1 MTKLKNTIILL
12 LIILIA
18 FPVIAKG
25 KKKKKE
31 DEKKSPYEFTLI
43 KDIPTTPVKNQY
55 RSGTCWSFGGIA
67 FLETEL
73 LRIGKGNVDLSEMFA
88 VRMGY
93 QEKAV
98 RTVRWHGHINFGP
111 GGNFHDVLWVY
122 KNYGAITEDAY
133 AGLQYGEEKHV
144 HGEFMALLD
153 SYVET
158 IIKNRN
164 KKITPAWMKG
174 YTGILNAY
182 LGEVPEKFT
191 ENEIEY
197 TPQSF
202 ASSLDLNMDDY
213 IEIVSFTHHPF
224 YEKFILE
231 IPDNWM
237 LEEYYNVPF
246 NEFMNIIEQAIMD
259 GYSVGWDADVSEK
272 GFSRKKGI
280 AIIPDEDKP
289 EIDGMESDKWEAL
302 DKKEQDKRLYSFD
315 KIVAEKTITQEMR
328 QKQFDNYKTTDDHLM
343 LLTGIAKDQNG
354 TVYYKVKNSWSE
366 KSSPYG
372 GFFYASNAFVGLKT
386 VSILIHKDA
395 LTQEMKDKLGL

>member
-1 MTKLKNTIILL
+1 MNQFKNTLVLILAV
-12 LIILIA
+12 LIA
-18 FPVIAKG
+18 FPVMA
-25 KKKKKE
+25 KKKKK
-31 DEKKSPYEFTLI
+31 DEEEKSPYEFTVI

-55 RSGTCWSFGGIA
+55 RSGTCWSFGGTA

-73 LRIGKGNVDLSEMFA
+73 MRLGKGEVDLSEMFA
-88 VRMGY
+88 VRNAY
-93 QEKAV
+93 QEKAI
-98 RTVRWHGHINFGP
+98 RTVRWHGNMNFGP
-111 GGNFHDVLWVY
+111 GGNFHDVLWVWD
-122 KNYGAITEDAY
+122 NFGAITEDAY

-153 SYVET
+153 SYVTT
-158 IIKNRN
+158 IIKNKN
-164 KKITPAWMKG
+164 KKITPVWING
-174 YTGILNAY
+174 YEGILNAY

-191 ENEIEY
+191 VNDMEY

-202 ASSLDLNMDDY
+202 ANSLDLNMDDY

-246 NEFMNIIEQAIMD
+246 DEFMIIIEQALMN

-302 DKKEQDKRLYSFD
+302 DKKEQDEQLYSF
-315 KIVAEKTITQEMR
+315 KEIVAEKTITQEMR
-328 QKQFDNYKTTDDHLM
+328 QEQFDNYKTTDDHLM
-343 LLTGIAKDQNG
+343 LLTGISKDQNG

-366 KSSPYG
+366 KSSPYD

-395 LTQEMKDKLGL
+395 LSQVMRDKLGL